1 MSEALKE
8 RKEMDPQYQW
18 DLTKM
23 YASDAEWEKAF
34 AAIDPKIEAL
44 AAWEGKLNNAA
55 SIREFYDAEI
65 GVFRELENL
74 AVYTSL
80 RLSED
85 TRADDAQSMDARATA
100 KYVKAVGTI
109 AYAQP
114 EILALPQE
122 TLDAIMADEQVAPY
136 RFALEDL
143 LRAKPHT
150 LTAPEEKLLA
160 AFGEAFGT
168 PKNVADNLGDADMV
182 FDSVKD
188 GEGNDVE
195 LTASNYIL
203 LQTSNDR
210 VLRKNAFE
218 SYYKSFRQHINT
230 LAASYS
236 GAVKTAAAEASV
248 RHYES
253 SRAMSMAGE
262 NVPAEVYDNL
272 VATIRKHI
280 PAMHRYVRLRKK
292 MLGVDAL
299 HFYDVYAPL
308 VGDLK
313 KSYSYETAQEMV
325 LKAVAPL
332 GEDYQAT
339 VRKAYAE
346 RWIDVYPN
354 RGKRGGA
361 YSGGCYDSNPY
372 ILLNFSGT
380 LDSVSTLAHEMGH
393 TIHSWRSRQHQPPQ
407 YADYTLFVAEVA
419 STVNENLLIE
429 QLLANENDPQT
440 RLYLLNQYLENF
452 KGTVYRQ
459 TMFAEFEREAHAMV
473 ERGEAL
479 NAAAL
484 NALYK
489 RLVTDYFGDDM
500 VIDDEIQ
507 YEWARIPHFYRP
519 FYVYKYATG
528 YSTAVALSEGILKE
542 GEPAVKR
549 YKEFLSMGGSAY
561 PLDELRHA
569 GVDLATPAPVD
580 AALEKFERILDDAEA
595 TLAKLQ

>member
-34 AAIDPKIEAL
+34 AAIDPKVEAL

-168 PKNVADNLGDADMV
+168 PKNVADNLADADMV

-262 NVPAEVYDNL
+262 NVPGQVYDNL
-272 VATIRKHI
+272 VATVRKHL
-280 PAMHRYVRLRKK
+280 PDMYRYVALRKRI
-292 MLGVDAL
+292 LGVDEL
-299 HFYDVYAPL
+299 HYYDVYAPL
-308 VGDLK
+308 TKGVSAKLAAEQGLCTKDVEDVIEANTLL
-313 KSYSYETAQEMV
+313 SG
-325 LKAVAPL
+325 L
-332 GEDYQAT
+332 GVQNGSCA
-339 VRKAYAE
+339 
-346 RWIDVYPN
+346 
-354 RGKRGGA
+354 GA
-361 YSGGCYDSNPY
+361 
-372 ILLNFSGT
+372 
-380 LDSVSTLAHEMGH
+380 
-393 TIHSWRSRQHQPPQ
+393 HSI
-407 YADYTLFVAEVA
+407 A
-419 STVNENLLIE
+419 
-429 QLLANENDPQT
+429 
-440 RLYLLNQYLENF
+440 
-452 KGTVYRQ
+452 
-459 TMFAEFEREAHAMV
+459 
-473 ERGEAL
+473 
-479 NAAAL
+479 
-484 NALYK
+484 
-489 RLVTDYFGDDM
+489 
-500 VIDDEIQ
+500 
-507 YEWARIPHFYRP
+507 
-519 FYVYKYATG
+519 
-528 YSTAVALSEGILKE
+528 EGITVLEPCAKLLHGEVVAFGILVQLIVE
-542 GEPAVKR
+542 GAPA
-549 YKEFLSMGGSAY
+549 EE
-561 PLDELRHA
+561 LDELYTFFEEV
-569 GVDLATPAPVD
+569 GLPTTFDDLGIPDATEADIRKV
-580 AALEKFERILDDAEA
+580 AETSMHSYWDVEPFA
-595 TLAKLQ
+595 VNPQMVFDGIMMANTLGKRRKGL

>member
-1 MSEALKE
+1 MSEALEE

-85 TRADDAQSMDARATA
+85 TRADDAQSMDARATD

-122 TLDAIMADEQVAPY
+122 TLDAIMTDEQVAPY

-168 PKNVADNLGDADMV
+168 PKNVADNLADADMV

-262 NVPAEVYDNL
+262 NVPGQVYDNL
-272 VATIRKHI
+272 VATVRKHL
-280 PAMHRYVRLRKK
+280 PDMYRYVALRKRI
-292 MLGVDAL
+292 LGVDEL
-299 HFYDVYAPL
+299 SDE
-308 VGDLK
+308 DK
-313 KSYSYETAQEMV
+313 KVVARARRAQRF
-325 LKAVAPL
+325 L
-332 GEDYQAT
+332 
-339 VRKAYAE
+339 
-346 RWIDVYPN
+346 
-354 RGKRGGA
+354 
-361 YSGGCYDSNPY
+361 S
-372 ILLNFSGT
+372 
-380 LDSVSTLAHEMGH
+380 
-393 TIHSWRSRQHQPPQ
+393 QPF
-407 YADYTLFVAEVA
+407 FVAEQFTGLPGVM
-419 STVNENLLIE
+419 VP
-429 QLLANENDPQT
+429 LAET
-440 RLYLLNQYLENF
+440 IRGF
-452 KGTVYRQ
+452 K
-459 TMFAEFEREAHAMV
+459 MILS
-473 ERGEAL
+473 GE
-479 NAAAL
+479 
-484 NALYK
+484 
-489 RLVTDYFGDDM
+489 
-500 VIDDEIQ
+500 
-507 YEWARIPHFYRP
+507 
-519 FYVYKYATG
+519 
-528 YSTAVALSEGILKE
+528 
-542 GEPAVKR
+542 
-549 YKEFLSMGGSAY
+549 
-561 PLDELRHA
+561 LDELPEQA
-569 GVDLATPAPVD
+569 FLNVGTIDEAIEKGKKLLAEV
-580 AALEKFERILDDAEA
+580 K
-595 TLAKLQ
+595 

>member
-168 PKNVADNLGDADMV
+168 PKNVADNLADADMV

-230 LAASYS
+230 LAASFTPALS
-236 GAVKTAAAEASV
+236 RPLPPKPPSV
-248 RHYES
+248 IMNLPAPCPWQGRTCPA
-253 SRAMSMAGE
+253 RSMI
-262 NVPAEVYDNL
+262 
-272 VATIRKHI
+272 T
-280 PAMHRYVRLRKK
+280 
-292 MLGVDAL
+292 
-299 HFYDVYAPL
+299 
-308 VGDLK
+308 
-313 KSYSYETAQEMV
+313 
-325 LKAVAPL
+325 
-332 GEDYQAT
+332 
-339 VRKAYAE
+339 
-346 RWIDVYPN
+346 WW
-354 RGKRGGA
+354 
-361 YSGGCYDSNPY
+361 
-372 ILLNFSGT
+372 LLC
-380 LDSVSTLAHEMGH
+380 
-393 TIHSWRSRQHQPPQ
+393 
-407 YADYTLFVAEVA
+407 A
-419 STVNENLLIE
+419 STCRICTAMLLC
-429 QLLANENDPQT
+429 ASASWVWT
-440 RLYLLNQYLENF
+440 SC
-452 KGTVYRQ
+452 T
-459 TMFAEFEREAHAMV
+459 TMMC
-473 ERGEAL
+473 
-479 NAAAL
+479 
-484 NALYK
+484 
-489 RLVTDYFGDDM
+489 
-500 VIDDEIQ
+500 
-507 YEWARIPHFYRP
+507 
-519 FYVYKYATG
+519 
-528 YSTAVALSEGILKE
+528 
-542 GEPAVKR
+542 
-549 YKEFLSMGGSAY
+549 
-561 PLDELRHA
+561 
-569 GVDLATPAPVD
+569 TP
-580 AALEKFERILDDAEA
+580 R
-595 TLAKLQ
+595 

>member
-8 RKEMDPQYQW
+8 RKEIDPQYQW

-168 PKNVADNLGDADMV
+168 PKNVADNLEDADMV

-236 GAVKTAAAEASV
+236 GAVRPLPPKPPSVIMNLPAPCPWQGRTCPARSMITWWLLCASTCRICIAMLLCASV
-248 RHYES
+248 
-253 SRAMSMAGE
+253 
-262 NVPAEVYDNL
+262 
-272 VATIRKHI
+272 
-280 PAMHRYVRLRKK
+280 
-292 MLGVDAL
+292 
-299 HFYDVYAPL
+299 
-308 VGDLK
+308 
-313 KSYSYETAQEMV
+313 
-325 LKAVAPL
+325 
-332 GEDYQAT
+332 
-339 VRKAYAE
+339 
-346 RWIDVYPN
+346 
-354 RGKRGGA
+354 
-361 YSGGCYDSNPY
+361 
-372 ILLNFSGT
+372 
-380 LDSVSTLAHEMGH
+380 
-393 TIHSWRSRQHQPPQ
+393 SWVWTSC
-407 YADYTLFVAEVA
+407 T
-419 STVNENLLIE
+419 
-429 QLLANENDPQT
+429 
-440 RLYLLNQYLENF
+440 
-452 KGTVYRQ
+452 
-459 TMFAEFEREAHAMV
+459 TMMC
-473 ERGEAL
+473 
-479 NAAAL
+479 
-484 NALYK
+484 
-489 RLVTDYFGDDM
+489 
-500 VIDDEIQ
+500 
-507 YEWARIPHFYRP
+507 
-519 FYVYKYATG
+519 
-528 YSTAVALSEGILKE
+528 
-542 GEPAVKR
+542 
-549 YKEFLSMGGSAY
+549 
-561 PLDELRHA
+561 
-569 GVDLATPAPVD
+569 TP
-580 AALEKFERILDDAEA
+580 R
-595 TLAKLQ
+595 

>member
-168 PKNVADNLGDADMV
+168 PKNVADNLADADMV

-230 LAASYS
+230 LVDFQYKRKFVAQNGQNGS
-236 GAVKTAAAEASV
+236 GNRCYGKSAPDLIIKVPVGTVVKNAESGQI
-248 RHYES
+248 
-253 SRAMSMAGE
+253 MADIADETPVIIAHGGKGDD
-262 NVPAEVYDNL
+262 AL
-272 VATIRKHI
+272 
-280 PAMHRYVRLRKK
+280 VRLRRAHVVELAAVGLDHHHARRAGGGGDVPERFVRLAAGDEDLINGRAGAQSLGHGVASLDEAVR
-292 MLGVDAL
+292 LGVA
-299 HFYDVYAPL
+299 
-308 VGDLK
+308 
-313 KSYSYETAQEMV
+313 
-325 LKAVAPL
+325 
-332 GEDYQAT
+332 
-339 VRKAYAE
+339 
-346 RWIDVYPN
+346 
-354 RGKRGGA
+354 
-361 YSGGCYDSNPY
+361 
-372 ILLNFSGT
+372 
-380 LDSVSTLAHEMGH
+380 LAHG
-393 TIHSWRSRQHQPPQ
+393 
-407 YADYTLFVAEVA
+407 
-419 STVNENLLIE
+419 
-429 QLLANENDPQT
+429 DPFLRFPLT
-440 RLYLLNQYLENF
+440 
-452 KGTVYRQ
+452 
-459 TMFAEFEREAHAMV
+459 REALFRVVVRAA
-473 ERGEAL
+473 RPAL
-479 NAAAL
+479 FF
-484 NALYK
+484 
-489 RLVTDYFGDDM
+489 VF
-500 VIDDEIQ
+500 
-507 YEWARIPHFYRP
+507 
-519 FYVYKYATG
+519 
-528 YSTAVALSEGILKE
+528 
-542 GEPAVKR
+542 
-549 YKEFLSMGGSAY
+549 
-561 PLDELRHA
+561 LRHKPI
-569 GVDLATPAPVD
+569 LPV
-580 AALEKFERILDDAEA
+580 KIRIHN
-595 TLAKLQ
+595 TL

>member
-1 MSEALKE
+1 LKE

-168 PKNVADNLGDADMV
+168 PKNVADNLEDADMV

-210 VLRKNAFE
+210 VLRKNA
-218 SYYKSFRQHINT
+218 
-230 LAASYS
+230 
-236 GAVKTAAAEASV
+236 
-248 RHYES
+248 
-253 SRAMSMAGE
+253 
-262 NVPAEVYDNL
+262 
-272 VATIRKHI
+272 
-280 PAMHRYVRLRKK
+280 
-292 MLGVDAL
+292 
-299 HFYDVYAPL
+299 
-308 VGDLK
+308 
-313 KSYSYETAQEMV
+313 
-325 LKAVAPL
+325 LKATTRA
-332 GEDYQAT
+332 
-339 VRKAYAE
+339 
-346 RWIDVYPN
+346 
-354 RGKRGGA
+354 
-361 YSGGCYDSNPY
+361 S
-372 ILLNFSGT
+372 
-380 LDSVSTLAHEMGH
+380 
-393 TIHSWRSRQHQPPQ
+393 
-407 YADYTLFVAEVA
+407 A
-419 STVNENLLIE
+419 STSTRWLPLTPALSRPLPPKPPSVIMNLLAPCPWQGRTCPARSMITWW
-429 QLLANENDPQT
+429 LLCAST
-440 RLYLLNQYLENF
+440 CRICTAMLLCASASWVW
-452 KGTVYRQ
+452 TSCT
-459 TMFAEFEREAHAMV
+459 TMMC
-473 ERGEAL
+473 
-479 NAAAL
+479 
-484 NALYK
+484 
-489 RLVTDYFGDDM
+489 
-500 VIDDEIQ
+500 
-507 YEWARIPHFYRP
+507 
-519 FYVYKYATG
+519 
-528 YSTAVALSEGILKE
+528 
-542 GEPAVKR
+542 
-549 YKEFLSMGGSAY
+549 
-561 PLDELRHA
+561 
-569 GVDLATPAPVD
+569 TP
-580 AALEKFERILDDAEA
+580 R
-595 TLAKLQ
+595 

>member
-1 MSEALKE
+1 
-8 RKEMDPQYQW
+8 
-18 DLTKM
+18 
-23 YASDAEWEKAF
+23 
-34 AAIDPKIEAL
+34 
-44 AAWEGKLNNAA
+44 
-55 SIREFYDAEI
+55 
-65 GVFRELENL
+65 
-74 AVYTSL
+74 
-80 RLSED
+80 
-85 TRADDAQSMDARATA
+85 
-100 KYVKAVGTI
+100 
-109 AYAQP
+109 
-114 EILALPQE
+114 
-122 TLDAIMADEQVAPY
+122 
-136 RFALEDL
+136 
-143 LRAKPHT
+143 
-150 LTAPEEKLLA
+150 
-160 AFGEAFGT
+160 
-168 PKNVADNLGDADMV
+168 
-182 FDSVKD
+182 
-188 GEGNDVE
+188 
-195 LTASNYIL
+195 
-203 LQTSNDR
+203 
-210 VLRKNAFE
+210 
-218 SYYKSFRQHINT
+218 
-230 LAASYS
+230 
-236 GAVKTAAAEASV
+236 
-248 RHYES
+248 
-253 SRAMSMAGE
+253 
-262 NVPAEVYDNL
+262 
-272 VATIRKHI
+272 
-280 PAMHRYVRLRKK
+280 

-489 RLVTDYFGDDM
+489 RLVTDYFGNDM

-569 GVDLATPAPVD
+569 GVDLATPAPWTPPSRSSS
-580 AALEKFERILDDAEA
+580 ASSTMQRPRWQSCS
-595 TLAKLQ
+595 KLHLPVAPLGPLCEGLRPQAVGESLPTSSHLPYTREPGMPGPYVSYNNKKRSAFPGAPLLL

>member
-168 PKNVADNLGDADMV
+168 PKNVADNLEDADMV

-230 LAASYS
+230 LDDFYAAIGY
-236 GAVKTAAAEASV
+236 GGITCTRAVNRFKDEIARAARAQAQSHKSELDRINEAV
-248 RHYES
+248 ERHS
-253 SRAMSMAGE
+253 
-262 NVPAEVYDNL
+262 
-272 VATIRKHI
+272 
-280 PAMHRYVRLRKK
+280 
-292 MLGVDAL
+292 
-299 HFYDVYAPL
+299 
-308 VGDLK
+308 
-313 KSYSYETAQEMV
+313 AQQT
-325 LKAVAPL
+325 KAVQGVLVEGMDNCLIKFSRCCTPVPGDPIVGFITRGQGVSIHRTDCANYARREFKP
-332 GEDYQAT
+332 EDIG
-339 VRKAYAE
+339 
-346 RWIDVYPN
+346 RWIN
-354 RGKRGGA
+354 
-361 YSGGCYDSNPY
+361 
-372 ILLNFSGT
+372 
-380 LDSVSTLAHEMGH
+380 VSWA
-393 TIHSWRSRQHQPPQ
+393 
-407 YADYTLFVAEVA
+407 
-419 STVNENLLIE
+419 
-429 QLLANENDPQT
+429 
-440 RLYLLNQYLENF
+440 
-452 KGTVYRQ
+452 
-459 TMFAEFEREAHAMV
+459 
-473 ERGEAL
+473 
-479 NAAAL
+479 
-484 NALYK
+484 
-489 RLVTDYFGDDM
+489 
-500 VIDDEIQ
+500 DEIK
-507 YEWARIPHFYRP
+507 ES
-519 FYVYKYATG
+519 YATAITVVSRERNG
-528 YSTAVALSEGILKE
+528 LIMDIASIFNTLNTKVRTINARDTGDKSIVNITLETSGI
-542 GEPAVKR
+542 
-549 YKEFLSMGGSAY
+549 
-561 PLDELRHA
+561 DELRA
-569 GVDLATPAPVD
+569 VVNRISALPGVV
-580 AALEKFERILDDAEA
+580 EVNRNGGKR
-595 TLAKLQ
+595 